1 MRGELTQDFA
11 IIGLNAQDSMRLT
24 TAKRAVL
31 YGVGAATIIELYL
44 DHKFFI
50 QGDRLKLEKSILE
63 EADLPVYQA
72 LVLEP
77 LFRKDDQVEEDL
89 KWWITNAAKMPEKL
103 MKKVERALGDALA
116 GEHRI
121 EEIASLLGCD
131 LEFKT
136 AGLSMREYRSNEKEY
151 TKQVEGLRSEFLE
164 EGILT
169 EETLAMIWLLRES
182 GCLYDIF
189 SNEEMKQVVVKI
201 NELYHTDSFV
211 KTLFPIQM
219 QDMLN
224 KIASSLIKKKK
235 ELLSTS
241 TGVGVTYAFPFF
253 DRAQSIFIDTEAYA
267 EGAVLRLAEVKSR
280 LEENGHHYE
289 VLREGSVPLIKID
302 NYLYEAL
309 PTQKIYKFPVF
320 GVRLRRYQM

>member
-44 DHKFFI
+44 DHKFTI
-50 QGDRLKLEKSILE
+50 QGDRLKLEKNILE

-77 LFRKDDQVEEDL
+77 LFHKDDQVEEDL
-89 KWWITNAAKMPEKL
+89 KWWIINAAKMSEKL

-116 GEHRI
+116 GGHRI

-131 LEFKT
+131 LEFRT

-151 TKQVEGLRSEFLE
+151 TKQVEGLRSELLE

-189 SNEEMKQVVVKI
+189 SKEEMNRVVVKI
-201 NELYHTDSFV
+201 NELYHTDLFV

-219 QDMLN
+219 QDKLN

-267 EGAVLRLAEVKSR
+267 EGAVLRLAEVKAR

-302 NYLYEAL
+302 NFLYEAL

>member
-31 YGVGAATIIELYL
+31 HGVGAATIIELYL
-44 DHKFFI
+44 DHQFTI
-50 QGDRLKLEKSILE
+50 QGNSLKLEKSILE
-63 EADLPVYQA
+63 ESDLPVYQA

-77 LFRKDDQVEEDL
+77 LFRKDNQIDEDL
-89 KWWITNAAKMPEKL
+89 KWWITNAAKMSEKL
-103 MKKVERALGDALA
+103 MKKVERALGDALI
-116 GEHRI
+116 GGHKI

-131 LEFKT
+131 LEFRT
-136 AGLSMREYRSNEKEY
+136 AGLTMREYRSNEKEY
-151 TKQVEGLRSEFLE
+151 TKQVEGLRSELLE

-189 SNEEMKQVVVKI
+189 SKEEMKRVVVKI
-201 NELYHTDSFV
+201 NEIYHTDSFA
-211 KTLFPIQM
+211 KALFPIQR
-219 QDMLN
+219 QDTIN
-224 KIASSLIKKKK
+224 KIASSFIKKKK
-235 ELLSTS
+235 EVLNTS
-241 TGVGVTYAFPFF
+241 TGVGVTFAFPFF
-253 DRAQSIFIDTEAYA
+253 DRAQSIFIETEAYG
-267 EGAVLRLAEVKSR
+267 EGAVLRLAEVKAR
-280 LEENGHHYE
+280 LEANGHHYE

-309 PTQKIYKFPVF
+309 PSQNMYKLPVF
-320 GVRLRRYQM
+320 GVRLRKYQM